1 MSTAAPTFALSM
13 PLSLCPATSVSKAA
27 ARVMAICIPGFN
39 YNAMLQKPPVGA
51 IGIPGAAGT
60 TSEFGAAAGSDAV
73 QYSDRSLNINQT
85 AQGILEAND
94 PPVRMLWVA
103 CKTRLPVISIA
114 AR

>member
-1 MSTAAPTFALSM
+1 
-13 PLSLCPATSVSKAA
+13 
-27 ARVMAICIPGFN
+27 
-39 YNAMLQKPPVGA
+39 MLQKPPVGA

-103 CKTRLPVISIA
+103 CKNPFAQDFDRSKMKKRLKTGNGGLRRSVLQRNGATR
-114 AR
+114 